1 MIMMISNKAIVNSP
15 MFAANESNMVNQYWP
30 EPWQNSKPNPNEI
43 KHKITGK
50 KRKSKK
56 HIQSALVI
64 KTPTGPID
72 GSFRD
77 NKCLIEGSIAEGIE
91 EVLRK
96 FEITNGRDKR
106 QNVKTTW

>member
-43 KHKITGK
+43 KHKITEK
-50 KRKSKK
+50 KEYAYTVGARY
-56 HIQSALVI
+56 